1 MTSYRYGVA
10 HEAITNLIN
19 AQPATE
25 RLEYKQVLL
34 GAIGLEETPATEAI
48 ANGAGRARLVEALY
62 HDILSKKTTD
72 FGKIPESRGNLADL
86 PYYKNMINSIHSL
99 NDLVGENANPDMVRM
114 NALHEAI
121 IQERNN
127 FEFGFKLNIEIIMYT
142 YNTLVEALMDIINT
156 NIVTYVDY
164 LKETQ
169 NISVQLD
176 KNINTQSMVTRAVDT
191 FLSIRKKGEWKKLI
205 NSYRDQYGARNFT
218 AAGLA
223 TGIAITGIGIIGII
237 ALLYGIR
244 QLIYLYYYS
253 ANKVDEKAKVMAEYL
268 DEVKKDEGN
277 LKALK
282 RQTKMSNKLHKLS
295 GFIES
300 KIMKD
305 KNLEDTKV
313 NQELRKSDA
322 AISKSMLTGSQSSQ
336 SNDEIDFEF

>member
-253 ANKVDEKAKVMAEYL
+253 ANKVD
-268 DEVKKDEGN
+268 
-277 LKALK
+277 
-282 RQTKMSNKLHKLS
+282 
-295 GFIES
+295 
-300 KIMKD
+300 
-305 KNLEDTKV
+305 
-313 NQELRKSDA
+313 
-322 AISKSMLTGSQSSQ
+322 
-336 SNDEIDFEF
+336 